1 MSKSLPVDHEMRE
14 RLTSCFDRNFIVEAS
29 AGSGKTT
36 VLVERLVQMLATGAC
51 KVNELAA
58 LTFTRKA
65 AGEMR
70 SRFFVRLE
78 AARFDSDDERTRQ
91 RLAQA
96 LEQVHQAYIGTIHG
110 FCARLLREYATE
122 AGLPL
127 GFTEVE
133 AEEER
138 ELLNELWDQWL
149 LTLMEKEDP
158 IVAQLNKLG
167 LQLGD
172 LREGFAR
179 FVQYSDVPEWP
190 VTKVKMPETKG
201 LRERLQDYQADM
213 AALAPRLPAEVDDRL
228 MQKYRR
234 LPRLATNIQWEE
246 PHQALKHL
254 EEYDVIN
261 SGVVKKRWPGGPK
274 QCDAELERWNKFCE
288 EVSLPL
294 LEQWRAYRYPVVMQ
308 FLQRTERH
316 YYHER
321 RRRGMLTY
329 QDLLGTS
336 VELLRQNAMVRKQ
349 LGQQWK
355 RLLIDEFQ
363 DTDPLQAE
371 FLFLLTAQRSTAK
384 WLQASPKPG
393 SLMLVGD
400 PKQSIYRFRR
410 ADIHVYDLVK
420 KRIEETGGEVIQL
433 TVNFRS
439 QPTLVEWINQ
449 TFRAEFSKAS
459 AGTQVDYTNME
470 PGRASTA
477 ALAQCLQYLELH
489 EDASGRTKEDVSRAE
504 ADIIAR
510 FIQESIE
517 GKLTFERSE
526 AEQKRGVPET
536 AVADDFMILTTQRD
550 RLQNYGEVL
559 HEWSI
564 PNQVTGGAQLNV
576 FPGLRLLYLLLKTVY
591 YPNDAVPLVGLLRS
605 ELCGMSD
612 KQLYAYHHAGGKFD
626 WTRLADAGLPQ
637 ATHINKLYAQLQK
650 LASNITHLPLAGALE
665 RCLLE
670 MGVPLWSHA
679 WGELGLACYTKA
691 LICISDAAQR
701 TGSIHGL
708 LRQVERLLNRDP
720 RRDGMYLPS
729 QEGVGVRIMNL
740 HKAKG
745 LEARVVILVDCLSD
759 FSRNGEETL
768 HVQREEAS
776 AYGYLH
782 VRRSI
787 GQYVQQSVAHPDQ
800 WKQYAERERLLIEAE
815 KQRLLYV
822 AATRAKEMLIVCYR
836 TSRDGDANK
845 NNPWRD
851 LVNHLGGATRI
862 EPDFERQPKPPQ
874 EKHVQRVEST
884 ESLQSLDTAWKA
896 CLTPTV
902 HLIRRSD
909 GISPITLLTPLEMWQ
924 IALS

>member
-1 MSKSLPVDHEMRE
+1 MAINLPVDHEMRE

-78 AARFDSDDERTRQ
+78 AARYTSDDERTRT

-96 LEQVHQAYIGTIHG
+96 LEQIHQAYIGTIHG

-122 AGLPL
+122 AGLPI

-138 ELLNELWDQWL
+138 ELLDELWDQWL
-149 LTLMEKEDP
+149 LTLMENDDP
-158 IVAQLNKLG
+158 IVVQLQKLG

-190 VTKVKMPETKG
+190 VTKVKMPDTRG
-201 LRERLQDYQADM
+201 LQERLKAYQNDM
-213 AALAPRLPAEVDDRL
+213 AALAPKLPAEVDDRL

-234 LPRLATNIQWEE
+234 LPRLAVNIQWNE

-274 QCDAELERWNKFCE
+274 QCDAELERWNNFCE
-288 EVSLPL
+288 QVSLPL
-294 LEQWRAYRYPVVMQ
+294 LEQWRAYRYPTVMQ

-316 YYHER
+316 YYQER

-329 QDLLGTS
+329 QDLLGAS

-384 WLQASPKPG
+384 WLQATPKPG

-420 KRIEETGGEVIQL
+420 KRIEETGGELIRL

-439 QPTLVEWINQ
+439 QPALVEWINT
-449 TFRAEFSKAS
+449 TFEDEFSKAS
-459 AGTQVDYTNME
+459 VGTQVEYTNME
-470 PGRASTA
+470 PGRATTA
-477 ALAQCLQYLELH
+477 EMSQCLQYMELH

-504 ADIIAR
+504 AEVIAR

-526 AEQKRGVPET
+526 AERKRGVTET

-559 HEWSI
+559 HQWSI

-576 FPGLRLLYLLLKTVY
+576 FPGLRLLYLLLKTICF
-591 YPNDAVPLVGLLRS
+591 PNDAVPLVGLLRS

-626 WTRLADAGLPQ
+626 WTKLPEATLPQ
-637 ATHINKLYAQLQK
+637 AAGISKLYAQLQK
-650 LASNITHLPLAGALE
+650 LANNLTNLPLAGALE

-670 MGVPLWSHA
+670 IGLPLWSHA

-691 LICISDAAQR
+691 LICINDAAQR
-701 TGSIHGL
+701 TGSMHGV
-708 LRQVERLLNRDP
+708 LRQVERLLRRDP

-745 LEARVVILVDCLSD
+745 LEARVVILADSLSD
-759 FSRNGEETL
+759 FGRSGEETL

-776 AYGYLH
+776 AHGYLH
-782 VRRSI
+782 VRRSL

-800 WKQYAERERLLIEAE
+800 WKQYAERESLLIQAE

-822 AATRAKEMLIVCYR
+822 AATRAKEMLVVCYR

-851 LVNHLGGATRI
+851 LIGHLGGATRI
-862 EPDFERQPKPPQ
+862 EPDFDRQPKPPE
-874 EKHVQRVEST
+874 EKHVQRAESN
-884 ESLQSLDTAWKA
+884 ESLQSLELAWKA
-896 CLTPTV
+896 CLTPTIQ
-902 HLIRRSD
+902 LSLRSED
-909 GISPITLLTPLEMWQ
+909 ISSSKPMAPWEMWQ
-924 IALS
+924 IEVS